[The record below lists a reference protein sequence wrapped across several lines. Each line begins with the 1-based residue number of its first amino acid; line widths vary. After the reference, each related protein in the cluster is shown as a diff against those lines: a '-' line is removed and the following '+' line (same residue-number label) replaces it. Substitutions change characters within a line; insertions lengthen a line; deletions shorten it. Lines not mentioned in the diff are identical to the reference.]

1 MYDIIIIG
9 AGAAGMT
16 AALYAI
22 RAGMKTIILEKM
34 GIGGQI
40 TLTEAVENYPGFSFI
55 SGPDLMDKFEQHIKK
70 FGVEVVYEEVHEVK
84 LGNGSH
90 IVVTDN
96 TEYETHAV
104 IVATGSNPRKL
115 GVPGEEKFIGR
126 GISYCAVCDGP
137 FFKDKEVA
145 VVGGG
150 DAAIK
155 ESIYLTQIVKKVTVI
170 HRRDKLRAEKI
181 LQNQAFA
188 NPKIEFI
195 WDYVVDRV
203 LGTEFFEGLVIKN
216 VHTGKTREMK
226 VNGVFV
232 YIGHIPN
239 TKFIDIAKTTNGL
252 IITDDC
258 VKTSQAGIY
267 AAGDCRDTCLRQI
280 ATCVG
285 DGALAA
291 YNAGEY
297 VERVKSGHV

>member
-1 MYDIIIIG
+1 MYDIIVIG

-16 AALYAI
+16 AALYAV
-22 RAGMKTIILEKM
+22 RAGMKTIVLEKM

-70 FGVEVVYEEVHEVK
+70 FGVEVAYEEVHEVK
-84 LGNGSH
+84 LGDGSH
-90 IVVTDN
+90 VVVTDDN
-96 TEYETHAV
+96 EYTTHAV

-115 GVPGEEKFIGR
+115 GVQGEEKFIGR
-126 GISYCAVCDGP
+126 GVSYCAVCDGP
-137 FFKDKEVA
+137 FFKNKDVA
-145 VVGGG
+145 VIGGG

-155 ESIYLTQIVKKVTVI
+155 ESIYLTQIVKKATII

-188 NPKIEFI
+188 NPKIEFV
-195 WDYVVDRV
+195 WDHVVDRV
-203 LGTEFFEGLVIKN
+203 VGNETFEGITIKN
-216 VHTGKTREMK
+216 VHTDEIREMK
-226 VNGVFV
+226 FDGVFV

-239 TKFIDIAKTTNGL
+239 TKFIDVNKTSNGL

-297 VERVKSGHV
+297 VERVKSGYV

>member
-1 MYDIIIIG
+1 MYDIIVIG

-16 AALYAI
+16 AALYAV

-70 FGVEVVYEEVHEVK
+70 FGVVVEYEEVHDVK
-84 LGNGSH
+84 LGDGSH
-90 IVVTDN
+90 IVVTDDK
-96 TEYETHAV
+96 EYKTHAV
-104 IVATGSNPRKL
+104 IVSTGSNPRKL

-126 GISYCAVCDGP
+126 GVSYCAVCDGP
-137 FFKDKEVA
+137 FFKDKEVI

-155 ESIYLTQIVKKVTVI
+155 ESIYLTQIVKKVTII

-195 WDYVVDRV
+195 WDHVVDRI
-203 LGTEFFEGLVIKN
+203 LGNEVFEGLVIKN
-216 VHTGKTREMK
+216 VHTEEAREMK
-226 VNGVFV
+226 VDGVFV

-239 TKFIDIAKTTNGL
+239 TKFIDVEKTANGL

-297 VERVKSGHV
+297 VERVKSGLV